1 MNQMRNKTTR
11 FLKGSLILLS
21 IFCISIFSFLTFYMN
36 KRNEEAITE
45 VGTIYMSGISEQI
58 SLHFQTAMGLR
69 MSQLEALIATMPPA
83 DDWGALEIRRILA
96 YNAEARGFDHLAF
109 FSSDGSFDMIYGD
122 PVQLYHPEP
131 FLNSLNNNENKISVG
146 TDSSGSNVV
155 LIGIPA
161 SYTMANGRKCAGLVA
176 GLPIEYISTTLSL
189 DKRNTAMY
197 SHIIRK
203 DGTFVVRSSDEYQNT
218 YFDRIRALFHELDE
232 NNAEQYVRELEA
244 AMAAQEDYSSV
255 ILAGDERRH
264 IYCTPLAYSEWY
276 LVTVMPYG
284 SLDETVNHLGRQ
296 WIGLSLGS
304 CLLVL
309 LALLLIFAKYFSLT
323 RQQIREL
330 EAAREEAVQATKAKS
345 EFLSNMS
352 HDIRTPMNAI
362 VGMTAIATA
371 NINNPQQVQN
381 CLKKIALSSKHLL
394 GLINDILDM
403 SKIESGKM
411 TLNSDQLSLRE
422 VMDSI
427 VSIVQPQV
435 KAKNQKF
442 DVFIHDISTENVC
455 CDSVRFNQVLLNLL
469 SNAIKFTP
477 EGGCI
482 QVSLYEEPSPKGD
495 SHIRIHMEVADTG
508 IGMSPEF
515 VQKIFDSFSREDTAR
530 VRRVEGTGLGMAITK
545 HIVDAM
551 GGTIQVESQPGKGSR
566 FHVVLDLERSSLEET
581 DMLLPPW
588 NMLVVDDDMQLCES
602 TVASLQSIGVKA
614 EWALSGEAAVKMIDN
629 RHSRHTDYHIIL
641 LDWKLPGMDGIQTA
655 RKIRR
660 HLGNDVPILLISAYD
675 WSEIEE
681 KARNAGISGFLSKPL
696 FKSTLFHGLKQ
707 FAGSEANSEEPQ
719 EELHDFFQGKR
730 VLLAEDNELNWEIAQ
745 ELLEELGLELD
756 HAENGQI
763 CVDRFRQSPV
773 NFYDAI
779 IMDIRMPVM
788 NGCQAAQMIRS
799 LDRADADIPI
809 IAMTADAF
817 SEDIRRCLECGMNA
831 HVAKPIDIREVSR
844 LLKKYLK

>member
-21 IFCISIFSFLTFYMN
+21 IFCISIFSFLAFYMN
-36 KRNEEAITE
+36 KRNQETITE
-45 VGTIYMSGISEQI
+45 VGTIYMTGISEQI

-69 MSQLEALIATMPPA
+69 MAQLEALTATIPPKGDVDVA
-83 DDWGALEIRRILA
+83 STRSTLA
-96 YNAEARGFDHLAF
+96 FNAEARGFDHLAF
-109 FSSDGSFDMIYGD
+109 FSNDGTFDMIYGD

-146 TDSSGSNVV
+146 TDSSGNKIV
-155 LIGIPA
+155 LIGISTNYP
-161 SYTMANGRKCAGLVA
+161 MAGGKECTALVA
-176 GLPIEYISTTLSL
+176 GLPIEYINTTLSL
-189 DKRNTAMY
+189 DKKDALMY

-203 DGTFVVRSSDEYQNT
+203 DGTFVVRNSDEYQNT
-218 YFDRIRALFHELDE
+218 YFDRIRALFHELGGD
-232 NNAEQYVRELEA
+232 NAEQYVTELEA

-255 ILAGDERRH
+255 ILAGNERRH
-264 IYCTPLAYSEWY
+264 LYCTPLAYSEWY

-284 SLDETVNHLGRQ
+284 SLDQTINHLGHQ

-304 CLLVL
+304 CFLVL
-309 LALLLIFAKYFSLT
+309 LVLLLIFAKYFSLT

-411 TLNSDQLSLRE
+411 TLNSDQISLRE

-435 KAKNQKF
+435 KAKHQKF

-455 CDSVRFNQVLLNLL
+455 CDSVRLNQVLLNFL

-482 QVSLYEEPSPKGD
+482 QVSLYEEPSPKDD
-495 SHIRIHMEVADTG
+495 SHIRIHIEVADTG

-515 VQKIFDSFSREDTAR
+515 IQKIFDSFTREDTAR
-530 VRRVEGTGLGMAITK
+530 VRKMEGTGLGMAITK

-602 TVASLQSIGVKA
+602 TVSSLQSIGVKA
-614 EWALSGEAAVKMIDN
+614 EWALSGEAAVEMIDN
-629 RHSRHTDYHIIL
+629 RHSRHTDYHVIL

-655 RKIRR
+655 REIRK
-660 HLGNDVPILLISAYD
+660 HLGNEVPILLISAYD

-681 KARNAGISGFLSKPL
+681 QARDAGVSGFLSKPL

-707 FAGSEANSEEPQ
+707 FAGPEANLEEQP
-719 EELHDFFQGKR
+719 EELHDCFHGKHI
-730 VLLAEDNELNWEIAQ
+730 LLAEDNDLNWEIAQ
-745 ELLEELGLELD
+745 ELLTELGLELD
-756 HAENGQI
+756 HAEDGQI

-788 NGCQAAQMIRS
+788 NGYQAAQMIRS

-817 SEDIRRCLECGMNA
+817 SDDIKRCLECGMNA

-844 LLKKYLK
+844 LLKKYIK